1 MPSTDMRDK
10 PDALLLVLLLFA
22 VAVAVAAT
30 DKHSPMI
37 YDLDLVLLHKGQ
49 QQWHFEQQQ
58 LQL

>member
-1 MPSTDMRDK
+1 MRDK

-22 VAVAVAAT
+22 VSVAVAAT

-49 QQWHFEQQQ
+49 QQWH
-58 LQL
+58 